1 MSSLQSDYG
10 FARLTA
16 VGSGKG
22 GTGKTFVT
30 VTLAHALAHLGEKV
44 LLCDADLGLSN
55 TALHLG
61 LDGGGDIAGVLA
73 GKTPIDKAVVP
84 VFGGVKQRGGFDLLG
99 APAGSGA
106 LANAGEMG
114 ASQLLTTLR
123 FSAHYDRVLL
133 DLGAGVDAMV
143 MRFASGADENILV
156 MTPDP
161 AALTDA
167 YAFAKLLA
175 HRAAGRKPS
184 ILVNMA
190 AGENEARRTA
200 DALIGVSQNFLKL
213 APEYLG
219 SIPRDAHALT
229 AVRRQMSLLTLYP
242 QSPASRA
249 IENIARK
256 ISGRGEEKSASAKS
270 A

>member
-16 VGSGKG
+16 IGSGKG
-22 GTGKTFVT
+22 GTGKTFVS

-55 TALHLG
+55 SALHLG
-61 LDGGGDIAGVLA
+61 LDSGGDIAGVLA
-73 GKTPIDKAVVP
+73 GKTPLDQAVAP
-84 VFGGVKQRGGFDLLG
+84 VFGGISARGGFDLLG

-106 LANAGEMG
+106 LANAGELG
-114 ASQLLTTLR
+114 AGQLLTTLR
-123 FSAHYDRVLL
+123 FAGQYDRVLL
-133 DLGAGVDAMV
+133 DLGAGVDAAV
-143 MRFASGADENILV
+143 MRFAAGSDENILV

-167 YAFAKLLA
+167 YAFAKILA
-175 HRAAGRKPS
+175 NKAAGRKPS

-190 AGENEARRTA
+190 AGESEARRTA
-200 DALIGVSQNFLKL
+200 DALISVSQNFLKL
-213 APEYLG
+213 EPEYLG
-219 SIPRDAHALT
+219 AIPRDAHALT
-229 AVRRQMSLLTLYP
+229 SVRRQMSLLTLYP
-242 QSPASRA
+242 QCAAAHA

-256 ISGRGEEKSASAKS
+256 ISGREHKSVSAKS

>member
-1 MSSLQSDYG
+1 MSSLQEDYG
-10 FARLTA
+10 FAKLTA
-16 VGSGKG
+16 IGSGKG

-30 VTLAHALAHLGEKV
+30 VTLAHALAHLGERV

-61 LDGGGDIAGVLA
+61 LDSGGDIAGVLA

-84 VFGGVKQRGGFDLLG
+84 VFGGVKTRGGFDLLG

-133 DLGAGVDAMV
+133 DLGAGVDSMV
-143 MRFASGADENILV
+143 MRFAAGADENILV

-175 HRAAGRKPS
+175 LRAAGRKPS

-190 AGENEARRTA
+190 AGETEARRTA
-200 DALIGVSQNFLKL
+200 DALIGVSKNFLKL
-213 APEYLG
+213 EPEYLG
-219 SIPRDAHALT
+219 AIPRDAHALT
-229 AVRRQMSLLTLYP
+229 AVRRQTSLLTLYP
-242 QSPASRA
+242 QSAAARA
-249 IENIARK
+249 IEAVARK
-256 ISGRGEEKSASAKS
+256 ISGRGEKPKASAKS

>member
-16 VGSGKG
+16 IGSGKG

-30 VTLAHALAHLGEKV
+30 VTLAHALAHLGERV

-61 LDGGGDIAGVLA
+61 LDSGGDISGVLA
-73 GKTPIDKAVVP
+73 GKTPLENAVVP
-84 VFGGVKQRGGFDLLG
+84 VFGGVKTRGGFDLLG

-114 ASQLLTTLR
+114 ARQLLTTLR

-143 MRFASGADENILV
+143 MRFAAGADENILV

-190 AGENEARRTA
+190 AGEQEARRTA
-200 DALIGVSQNFLKL
+200 DALIGVSQNFLKIV
-213 APEYLG
+213 PEYLG

-229 AVRRQMSLLTLYP
+229 AVRRQTSLLALYP
-242 QSPASRA
+242 QCAAARA
-249 IENIARK
+249 IDAIAHRLV
-256 ISGRGEEKSASAKS
+256 GHEKQIASAKM